1 MNKEVDAAIVSVG
14 MCGELMIMSKR
25 NERDRQG
32 CGVKLMKLGKA
43 KQGRGGQ
50 GLVGWSVK

>member
-1 MNKEVDAAIVSVG
+1 MNREVDAAIVSVG
-14 MCGELMIMSKR
+14 MCGELKIMSKR